1 MISLAQEQQQQQ
13 HNHSIAMAESHAS
26 SDDGHYSLSDMMLDD
41 EGVDDATAEGSH
53 SVKEDARRGM
63 AMSAGDDDVPKA
75 EQFTV
80 RLIFPHEDGGVLIGK
95 EGRHITKLKEATKAT
110 WLITSNNSDREDRV
124 VILRGAVDH
133 ISQVRTSA
141 AWPMV
146 LYSFGVSA
154 YSVPH
159 IAPATPIP
167 HTPNR
172 GRQEAAVLREHHCH
186 AIHELSKHLCTEA
199 RHPTN
204 PGSLLLRYL
213 FPFRAIGAIVGPGG
227 SYIEE
232 LRAKPGVQRLH
243 IYKSTIPFTQER
255 VVEVGATPEAMQMA
269 AQWLVDHTKSNL
281 TQLQESSTLYKPFL
295 AMNQRTMA
303 AEASESTVGR
313 EDGNRKRSRS
323 MIGLGH
329 VDSDSKRLRRQSEEG
344 RARSGSSPTRY
355 SRSSRHSS
363 TSGPKRLSTYT
374 AHAAIKSDTKEKLV
388 VPDRVAGRLIGRNGT
403 FLALLQDRSGA
414 HIELSPRIQNMS
426 DRIVTIVGRAD
437 KVSCARRLIKDSVRD
452 FEK

>member
-1 MISLAQEQQQQQ
+1 MISLAQEQQQQ
-13 HNHSIAMAESHAS
+13 HNHSVAMAESRAS

-41 EGVDDATAEGSH
+41 EGVDDATVEGSH

-133 ISQVRTSA
+133 ISQ
-141 AWPMV
+141 
-146 LYSFGVSA
+146 
-154 YSVPH
+154 
-159 IAPATPIP
+159 
-167 HTPNR
+167 
-172 GRQEAAVLREHHCH
+172 

-269 AQWLVDHTKSNL
+269 AEWLVDHTKSNL
-281 TQLQESSTLYKPFL
+281 TQLQELSTLYKPVRDGLRQFL
-295 AMNQRTMA
+295 AMNQRAMA
-303 AEASESTVGR
+303 AEASEPAVGR
-313 EDGNRKRSRS
+313 DDSNRKRSRS

-374 AHAAIKSDTKEKLV
+374 AHAALKSDTKEKLV
-388 VPDRVAGRLIGRNGT
+388 VPDRIAGRLIGRNGT
-403 FLALLQDRSGA
+403 
-414 HIELSPRIQNMS
+414 
-426 DRIVTIVGRAD
+426 
-437 KVSCARRLIKDSVRD
+437 
-452 FEK
+452 